1 MAEIWPKMCK
11 KRADGYISL
20 GYIILFCEVF
30 AGVID
35 DGSFLN
41 LNRTDDKTKKV
52 PPYKLVHPSDMTK
65 NEIPYATIV
74 NAKETKKNFQLLPTI
89 EILFNWAISKKVL
102 KKFRTSK
109 GF

>member
-1 MAEIWPKMCK
+1 MCK

-74 NAKETKKNFQLLPTI
+74 NAKETKKT
-89 EILFNWAISKKVL
+89 FNCYRPL
-102 KKFRTSK
+102 KYFLIGQFRKRS
-109 GF
+109 